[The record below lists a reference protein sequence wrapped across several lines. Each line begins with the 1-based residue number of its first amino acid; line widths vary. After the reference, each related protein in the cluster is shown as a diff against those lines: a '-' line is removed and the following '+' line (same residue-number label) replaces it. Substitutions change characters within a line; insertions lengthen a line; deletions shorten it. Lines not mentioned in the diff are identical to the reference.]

1 MAQPDTHKLSATE
14 REALRVQITEILAPA
29 RAMVTIGQPFA
40 VQCSTQHEGEALGQ
54 WEAFFYDIVIY
65 GDQGSL
71 HLREGID
78 DDRDMGKKI
87 QDKAWYI
94 AYQYWL
100 ERDRSFD
107 TQLAQSLFARI

>member
-14 REALRVQITEILAPA
+14 REALRMQITEILAPA
-29 RAMVTIGQPFA
+29 RAMITIGQPFA
-40 VQCSTQHEGEALGQ
+40 VQCSAERDGQTEQ

-71 HLREGID
+71 YLREGID
-78 DDRDMGKKI
+78 TDRDIGKKI

-94 AYQYWL
+94 AYQYWV